1 VNTGMRSLALSCVLL
16 YVIVG
21 FVAGVC
27 PSSDGT
33 TAQHQHHQKQVTH
46 ALACAWACHASAHQS
61 AVDVTTQIVLI
72 WLILAF
78 VCVAAVWGSPIRL
91 ILITARP
98 PPLFSI

>member
-1 VNTGMRSLALSCVLL
+1 MRSLALSCVLL

-27 PSSDGT
+27 PSSAGQ
-33 TAQHQHHQKQVTH
+33 TAQQHHHHQKPATH
-46 ALACAWACHASAHQS
+46 ALACAWACHASAQQS
-61 AVDVTTQIVLI
+61 AVDSSAQILLLRLALTFVL
-72 WLILAF
+72 
-78 VCVAAVWGSPIRL
+78 VAGVWGSPVRL